1 MGDALG
7 CSSATFWD
15 NDDFNVCLYESFVMP
30 LLLALVWFLTMVGE
44 YMKIN
49 HRRSQRRRE
58 RNDYIVI
65 LLSFCLIVPPIV
77 SRATIS
83 NPRKVDDTCLAA
95 QFIVWAG
102 SFCWT
107 VYATRFKGDTSA
119 FRRLFWTIALAY
131 YIITYRSA
139 QLDVN
144 DNSKTDVNIK
154 ACQLAISAGLFFFG
168 CFFSRGLTDETMVE
182 REPFKEPLLAD
193 GSVQHPVAGEWRAP
207 IISLQTMEPTKPK
220 GKTLMYSR
228 EERAGFASKLTFWWL
243 NELFVEG
250 YKKQLDFEDFEPFMS
265 HKWTTASQ
273 LPRFQ
278 AILDSQPKERKQIF
292 KAIFTLFG
300 WRFLFGGL
308 LKTFYDILQ
317 FAGPVILSDIL
328 SFLEITDHNDPDYKG
343 DYWGWVFCGLLFG
356 SAFIGTFLLQ
366 KYFHIGF
373 TTGMGIRVCVV
384 STMFRKAISL
394 TPSARNEFTKGK
406 IMNLVS
412 TDAQKLRDST
422 AYAWMFV
429 SAPIQSFFAL
439 YLLYQKLGWAV
450 FVGVFG
456 TMAISIPF
464 NGFVMK
470 IAQKLQKEIMTV
482 KDERLKVISELFGAI
497 TIIKLYAW
505 ELAFGEKISGIRE
518 RELKILRKY
527 WIVNATLWMSWT
539 CLPTFTS
546 VVTFTLYSG
555 LAGGKL
561 DADKAFTSIVLFNLL
576 RFPLMMLPRA
586 VMMNIEYRVSL
597 NRINR
602 FLEAEELP
610 SEKFSDHGIKTIALG
625 MRNANIFWDDKK
637 EHPAIKDI
645 SITFR
650 KNSLTMVIG
659 KTGSGKSALL
669 YALSG
674 NMIRGSGELYGDGSS
689 TALSDQIA
697 WIQHMTLRDNVLFGK
712 AFDERWYD
720 QVIDACALRPD
731 LKILPAG
738 DETELGEQGVNL
750 SGGQKARIAL
760 ARAVYSKAD
769 VVLLD
774 DVLAAVDAEVAEHI
788 MHNCIL
794 GLLKGKCVILATNNL
809 HFLSHADQIV
819 CLQEGNM
826 VFNGNLSEL
835 QETTLDLS
843 EFTKTDVARK
853 SEDEKDEEADVKKVS
868 EVKKQ
873 NAASEEVNKKLKA
886 GRLVQ
891 DEKREEG
898 KVKTKIYMKYIR
910 ASGGYLLLFA
920 ITLTY
925 IAYQGAV
932 TGSQVF
938 MSYWTDNVDVHSTT
952 YFLRIWVIISMSI
965 VPILVVQYALRI
977 YGSLKSSL
985 YFHNSMLTRLLHAP
999 TSFFDITPRGRIIN
1013 RFSKDI
1019 FAVDRTLSSTTMSFL
1034 SLCWRQTF
1042 TFGVMISV
1050 IPWFGLAFIPLAAL
1064 YYIVQRYY
1072 LCTSRELKRWSSIL
1086 NSPIFSHFGESV
1098 EGAISVRAFGV
1109 QARFREE
1116 IAELV
1121 DRDTTAYYPQITAN
1135 RWLAVRLEFIA
1146 SCVILA
1152 VCVFIIFERG
1162 KIPAGLAGLVL
1173 AYAMTST
1180 QSLNWLVRMSSQM
1193 ERDIVSVERISE
1205 YENIVQE
1212 APFKIA
1218 PIQPANWPTE
1228 GALRFVNVKLRYRDE
1243 LPLVLNG
1250 ISFSIRPRERIGI
1263 CGRTGAGK
1271 SSVFL
1276 ALLRIVEIEKE
1287 EGAGVFIDEVD
1298 CSKLGLH
1305 TLRNA
1310 IAIIPQDPI
1319 LFSGTVR
1326 MNLDPLNIYSDERI
1340 EKALLQA
1347 HLGGHIDSFEDGI
1360 EHPIL
1365 EDGGNFS
1372 VGQRQLL
1379 CLARA
1384 LLRKTKILL
1393 LDEAT
1398 SAVDMETDRLVQKT
1412 IRNSFQ
1418 DRTILT
1424 IAHRIDTILDYDR
1437 VLVLDD
1443 GKVAQFDS
1451 PSVLQEKEGIFRS
1464 LVKSSKQPSKN

>member
-1 MGDALG
+1 MVDALG
-7 CSSATFWD
+7 CKSSTFWEK
-15 NDDFNVCLYESFVMP
+15 DDFNVCLYESFLMP
-30 LLLALVWFLTMVGE
+30 LLLALVWFLTMLGE
-44 YMKIN
+44 CMRIN
-49 HRRSQRRRE
+49 TRAYQKRRE

-83 NPRKVDDTCLAA
+83 NPLKADDTCLAA

-107 VYATRFKGDTSA
+107 VYATRFKGDTSG
-119 FRRLFWTIALAY
+119 FRKLFWTIALGY
-131 YIITYRSA
+131 YIVTYRSA
-139 QLDVN
+139 QRYVN
-144 DNSKTDVNIK
+144 NNSETDVDIK
-154 ACQLAISAGLFFFG
+154 ACQLAFSAGLFFFG
-168 CFFSRGLTDETMVE
+168 CFFSRGLTVETIYE
-182 REPFKEPLLAD
+182 PLKEPFLSA
-193 GSVQHPVAGEWRAP
+193 GSVQHQTFVAGEWKAP
-207 IISLQTMEPTKPK
+207 IISLQTMEPSKPK
-220 GKTLMYSR
+220 VKRLMYSR
-228 EERAGFASKLTFWWL
+228 EERAGLASELTFWWL
-243 NELFVEG
+243 NQLFVEG
-250 YKKQLDFEDFEPFMS
+250 YKKQLTFEDFEPFMS
-265 HKWTTASQ
+265 FKWTTAAQ

-278 AILDSQPKERKQIF
+278 AILDAQPKDRKRIF
-292 KAIFTLFG
+292 KAIFSLFG
-300 WRFLFGGL
+300 WRFIFGGL

-328 SFLEITDHNDPDYKG
+328 SFLEVTDPNDPDYK
-343 DYWGWVFCGLLFG
+343 DAYWGWIYCGFLFG
-356 SAFIGTFLLQ
+356 SAFISTFLLQ

-373 TTGMGIRVCVV
+373 TTGMGIRVVVV
-384 STMFRKAISL
+384 STMYRKAISL
-394 TPSARNEFTKGK
+394 TPSARNEFTKGR

-412 TDAQKLRDST
+412 TDVQKLRDST

-429 SAPIQSFFAL
+429 SAPIQSTFAL
-439 YLLYQKLGWAV
+439 YLLYQKLGWSV

-464 NGFVMK
+464 NGIVMK

-482 KDERLKVISELFGAI
+482 KDERLKVINELFGAI

-505 ELAFGEKISGIRE
+505 ELAFGEKISVIRQ

-527 WIVNATLWMSWT
+527 WFVNASLWMSWT

-546 VVTFTLYSG
+546 VVTFTLYTG

-602 FLEAEELP
+602 FLEAEDLP
-610 SEKFSDHGIKTIALG
+610 PEKFSVHGIETIALG
-625 MRNANIFWDDKK
+625 MRNANIFWDDKQ
-637 EHPAIKDI
+637 EHPAIKDM

-650 KNSLTMVIG
+650 KNSLSMVIG

-674 NMIRGSGELYGDGSS
+674 NMIRGSGEMYGDGSS
-689 TALSDQIA
+689 TALSDQVA

-712 AFDERWYD
+712 QFDASWYN
-720 QVIDACALRPD
+720 QVIDACALLPD
-731 LKILPAG
+731 LEILPAG

-760 ARAVYSKAD
+760 ARAVYSKAN

-774 DVLAAVDAEVAEHI
+774 DILAAVDAEVAEYI
-788 MHNCIL
+788 MNNCIL
-794 GLLKGKCVILATNNL
+794 GLLKDKCVILATNNL
-809 HFLSHADQIV
+809 NFLSHADQII
-819 CLQEGNM
+819 CLQKGTM
-826 VFNGNLSEL
+826 VFNGNLTEL
-835 QETTLDLS
+835 QKMQWDLS
-843 EFTKTDVARK
+843 QFTKTVVAEK
-853 SEDEKDEEADVKKVS
+853 GDDEKDEHAGLELMSKVEKPKVS
-868 EVKKQ
+868 SALTTKNVKRG
-873 NAASEEVNKKLKA
+873 L
-886 GRLVQ
+886 LVQ
-891 DEKREEG
+891 EENREEG
-898 KVKTKIYMKYIR
+898 RVKAKVYLKYIR
-910 ASGGYLLLFA
+910 ASGGCFVLTA

-925 IAYQGAV
+925 IAYHGAI
-932 TGSQVF
+932 TGSQIF
-938 MSYWTDNVDVHSTT
+938 MSYWTDNIGVHPTSF
-952 YFLRIWVIISMSI
+952 FLRIYVVVSLSII
-965 VPILVVQYALRI
+965 PILVVQYAFRI
-977 YGSLKSSL
+977 YGSLKSSD
-985 YFHNSMLTRLLHAP
+985 YFHKSMLTRLLHAP
-999 TSFFDITPRGRIIN
+999 TFFFDVTPRGRIIN

-1019 FAVDRTLSSTTMSFL
+1019 YAVDKTLSSTSMSFL

-1050 IPWFGLAFIPLAAL
+1050 IPWFGLVFIPLATL
-1064 YYIVQRYY
+1064 YWMVQRYY
-1072 LCTSRELKRWSSIL
+1072 LSTSRELKRWSSIL

-1109 QARFREE
+1109 QTRFREE

-1152 VCVFIIFERG
+1152 VTIFIIFERG
-1162 KIPAGLAGLVL
+1162 KIQAGLAGLIL
-1173 AYAMTST
+1173 SYAMTST

-1193 ERDIVSVERISE
+1193 ERDIVSIERISE
-1205 YENIVQE
+1205 YENTIQE
-1212 APFKIA
+1212 APFTLA
-1218 PIQPANWPTE
+1218 PIQPANWPAE
-1228 GALRFVNVKLRYRDE
+1228 GALRFSNVKLRYRHG

-1250 ISFSIRPRERIGI
+1250 LSFSIRPRERIGI

-1271 SSVFL
+1271 SSIFL

-1287 EGAGVFIDEVD
+1287 EGAGVFIDDVD
-1298 CSKLGLH
+1298 CGQLGLH

-1310 IAIIPQDPI
+1310 IAIIPQDPV
-1319 LFSGTVR
+1319 LFTGTVR
-1326 MNLDPLNIYSDERI
+1326 MNLDPLNVYSDERI

-1347 HLGGHIDSFEDGI
+1347 HLGSHIDSFEDGI

-1398 SAVDMETDRLVQKT
+1398 SAVDMQTDRLVQKT

-1424 IAHRIDTILDYDR
+1424 IAHRIETILDYDR
-1437 VLVLDD
+1437 ILVLDN
-1443 GKVAQFDS
+1443 GKVVDFDS
-1451 PSVLQEKEGIFRS
+1451 PSILKEKDGIFRG
-1464 LVKSSKQPSKN
+1464 LLKSSK